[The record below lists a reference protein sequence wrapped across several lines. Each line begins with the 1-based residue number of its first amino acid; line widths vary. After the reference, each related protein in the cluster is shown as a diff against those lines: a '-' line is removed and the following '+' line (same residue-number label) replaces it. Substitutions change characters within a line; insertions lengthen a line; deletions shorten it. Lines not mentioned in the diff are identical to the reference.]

1 MVNKIYIAILSF
13 ITLCFFLLFSSIM
26 KKKDKGQ
33 LRKVFIC
40 LIISCIIC
48 NIGYIYGILADIYK
62 FSNNISTTYIALL
75 GEFFAPV
82 FFLIGGIIFSRGNKK
97 IKVKSI
103 LLLAMALL
111 SNILLWTNQYHNLFF
126 TEYHS
131 FSNIKY
137 GLYFYIIHLPF
148 MYGCMVAGLYY
159 YIKFSL
165 KRNSGYSSKQAILIS
180 LGGIIPLLLNFL
192 WIVGNVTGIDLLKL
206 YLNYDILPIS
216 FSVTVICFSVAIFKY
231 GFLKIAPIALRTV
244 VDYISDGYLV
254 CDLELNLVDYNKA
267 FAKIAPIISE
277 HTIKENILEFLKN
290 KNILDINMY
299 NNFIENINSL
309 ISKKEPIAINQ
320 KIEIG
325 LRVYAVEMTPIINDN
340 EVVGIIILFKDIT
353 ELTRAQDIMVEQER
367 LSSLGQ
373 LIGGIAHNLKTPIMS
388 IAGVVEGL
396 TDLIKEYDE
405 SIDDPSVNKQDH
417 HEIAKDMQNWVDK
430 VKPYLSYMTEV
441 IDAVKGQAVSMNATT
456 MTNFTAKE
464 LITRTQ
470 LLMKNELKRR
480 HCTLNLD
487 IDVDE
492 STSIAGEISAIIQVI
507 DNMVINAMDAYKDQ
521 PGDIDIKVRE
531 DDTKV
536 YIDIKDYA
544 GGIPQKVQEK
554 LFKEMITS
562 KGKNGTGLGLY
573 MSFSTI
579 KGKFKGDIH
588 YETEEG
594 KGTTFFIEL
603 PKYLG

>member
-1 MVNKIYIAILSF
+1 
-13 ITLCFFLLFSSIM
+13 
-26 KKKDKGQ
+26 
-33 LRKVFIC
+33 
-40 LIISCIIC
+40 
-48 NIGYIYGILADIYK
+48 
-62 FSNNISTTYIALL
+62 
-75 GEFFAPV
+75 
-82 FFLIGGIIFSRGNKK
+82 
-97 IKVKSI
+97 
-103 LLLAMALL
+103 
-111 SNILLWTNQYHNLFF
+111 
-126 TEYHS
+126 
-131 FSNIKY
+131 
-137 GLYFYIIHLPF
+137 
-148 MYGCMVAGLYY
+148 
-159 YIKFSL
+159 
-165 KRNSGYSSKQAILIS
+165 
-180 LGGIIPLLLNFL
+180 
-192 WIVGNVTGIDLLKL
+192 
-206 YLNYDILPIS
+206 
-216 FSVTVICFSVAIFKY
+216 
-231 GFLKIAPIALRTV
+231 
-244 VDYISDGYLV
+244 
-254 CDLELNLVDYNKA
+254 
-267 FAKIAPIISE
+267 
-277 HTIKENILEFLKN
+277 
-290 KNILDINMY
+290 
-299 NNFIENINSL
+299 
-309 ISKKEPIAINQ
+309 
-320 KIEIG
+320 
-325 LRVYAVEMTPIINDN
+325 
-340 EVVGIIILFKDIT
+340 VGIIILFKDIT

-417 HEIAKDMQNWVDK
+417 HEIAKDMQEWVDK

-441 IDAVKGQAVSMNATT
+441 IDAVKGQAVSMNAST
-456 MTNFTAKE
+456 MTSFTAKE

-544 GGIPQKVQEK
+544 GGIPQKVQEN